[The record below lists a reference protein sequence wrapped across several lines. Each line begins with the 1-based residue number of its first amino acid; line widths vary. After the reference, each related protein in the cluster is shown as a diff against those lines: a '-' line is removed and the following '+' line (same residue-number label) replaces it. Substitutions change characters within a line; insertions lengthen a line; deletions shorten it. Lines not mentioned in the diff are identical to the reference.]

1 MRFTRTLGLLVLAAV
16 LALVISPFS
25 TPPAQASASGVVIS
39 AVYGGGASST
49 AGVTF
54 TRDYIEL
61 FNAGAA
67 AVNIGNW
74 SVQYSGNGN
83 NLWSGKVNIPADTVL
98 EPGQYYLIITGN
110 TGGAGATIPVAAD
123 IDTTIN
129 MSASNGSVAI
139 ASNTTTLDAGAS
151 DPDIVDLMGY
161 GTGTVESETSSTAA
175 LNISTGATR
184 NTNGCTDTDNNAS
197 DFTLVSPAPNPRN
210 SATTFAPCGPP
221 PPDPV
226 LVLTSAE
233 SADPIP
239 SSATV
244 TYTFTSSNT
253 GAATSDALLTVQLSG
268 PIASFTTSA
277 NCTALDSDSLNC
289 ALGALTSTPVDST
302 VTVTPSGEGTLTANG
317 TLTATDAADATSGQS
332 TTVSDASGC
341 GAPADNIYDFQENGT
356 LFGAGGT
363 RTFEGV
369 VTGDFQLASPNGLG
383 GFYMQQEVGDGNPA
397 TSDGIWVILD
407 AATFDVVLGERVR
420 LTGTPGETFG
430 QTRVNSITNPLRCG
444 TGSITPTPIT
454 LPMPLATRE
463 NYEGMLVTVTSSVA
477 ELPLTVNEAYQ
488 LERFGEIRVG
498 VGRRYQPTTIVEP
511 GAAANLLRDEN
522 TAALLLVD
530 DTRDG
535 QPPAG
540 SVPYIG
546 MDGSIPF
553 RMGSTT
559 TEITGV
565 MGFGFSNY
573 RLQPTV
579 APTWTLAPRP
589 TSAPDVGGRV
599 QVASFNVLNFF
610 NGNGLGGGFP
620 TPRGAD
626 TLSEYNRQLNKLVIA
641 LDGLDADVIG
651 LMEIE
656 NDGGANQALESL
668 VVALNNYDNANNNN
682 NDWAFIDA
690 GVIGT
695 DEIKVAYLYDASRV
709 APEGVFDVLD
719 NVAPFN
725 VNNRPPLAQT
735 FRELDT
741 DQTFT
746 VVVNHFKSK
755 GSCPA
760 SGADADQG
768 DGQGCW
774 NATRITAAEVML
786 DWFEGSL
793 GTNSFDVAD
802 TENII
807 VIGDLN
813 SYALEDPI
821 DVLKAA
827 GYSDLLREFNGSNT
841 YGYVFDA
848 VSGYLDYA
856 LVNANLHPYVTGAA
870 DWHINADEPLGRD
883 YDQDFSRQPEFY
895 QLNEFRTSDHD
906 PVLMGFTTPGTLG
919 ALNVPTPVT
928 VGAPLVVTI
937 TDPDWTRTSIEA
949 TITTANGDSET
960 LTLAV
965 TGTPGEFS
973 GSITTAAGTANL
985 GNGTLEVT
993 TPETVTVTYNDPL
1006 NAAGVAQVVTA
1017 NATVQAAS
1025 TSVTG
1030 SIDAPATAVPGDD
1043 AITVTVT
1050 DADLITSATV
1060 TATTTGGD
1068 SETLTLNGTAG
1079 TFSLTLNTGVGPATA
1094 SNGTLETVDGDVIT
1108 FTYTDTQDASGG
1120 TTNVTATTTVAAA
1133 NNPGSFTLTSPANA
1147 ALITDVTVTTSIT
1160 WTDATDSKAY
1170 TLTLTK
1176 LSGDA
1181 PLGVVATVG
1190 VDASDACASGVCT
1203 YTLAANTLSNG
1214 GYEWTVIADGVGAAD
1229 VTASNAPFTFTVDTE
1244 TVQGTELVTNGG
1256 FELGRANN
1264 PKRPVDWEAAN
1275 LTLDRR
1281 QCNGRGNGSDCA
1293 LIFRGNENELSTF
1306 TQTLDFTGFTN
1317 ESITLSADINTDRPN
1332 PGRLVILLITYVD
1345 PTAGAAGTGVDR
1357 FVLRP
1362 RGAATDTYITYT
1374 VDGVLDGEVAS
1385 ASVRVQY
1392 RKLAGTIR
1400 VDNVSVLVGGSG
1412 APRSTVLP
1420 MPEAPGN

>member
-1 MRFTRTLGLLVLAAV
+1 MCVTVQPLLETDFMRFTRTLGLLVLAAV

-25 TPPAQASASGVVIS
+25 TQPAQASASGVVIS
-39 AVYGGGASST
+39 AVYGGGGSGSGT
-49 AGVTF
+49 PPYN
-54 TRDYIEL
+54 RDYIEL
-61 FNAGAA
+61 FNAGSSS
-67 AVNIGNW
+67 VGIGGW
-74 SVQYSGNGN
+74 SVQYS
-83 NLWSGKVNIPADTVL
+83 
-98 EPGQYYLIITGN
+98 
-110 TGGAGATIPVAAD
+110 
-123 IDTTIN
+123 
-129 MSASNGSVAI
+129 SASNGNWSGKIDIPASTTLAIGQYYFIITGSAGAVGSPISVTPDIDAGGAFSISASAGSVALV
-139 ASNTTTLDAGAS
+139 SNTDTLLTGTTDT
-151 DPDIVDLMGY
+151 DIVDLVGF
-161 GTGTVESETSSTAA
+161 GTGGTVEFEGTVIPTINSTTAVV
-175 LNISTGATR
+175 R
-184 NTNGCTDTDNNAS
+184 NSNGCTDTDNNLS
-197 DFTLVSPAPNPRN
+197 DFTATSPAPAPRN

-221 PPDPV
+221 PTDPV

-239 SSATV
+239 SSTTV
-244 TYTFTSSNT
+244 TYTFNSSNT
-253 GAATSDALLTVQLSG
+253 GAATSDALLTVELAG
-268 PIASFTTSA
+268 PITSFTTSA
-277 NCTALDSDSLNC
+277 NCSGVDSDTLTC
-289 ALGALTSTPVDST
+289 ALGALTSTPMVST

-317 TLTATDAADATSGQS
+317 TLSATDATNATSGQS

-369 VTGDFQLASPNGLG
+369 VVGDFQFASPNGLG
-383 GFYMQQEVGDGNPA
+383 GFYMQQEVGDGNPV

-407 AATFDVVLGERVR
+407 AATFDVVIGERVR
-420 LTGTPGETFG
+420 LTGTPGETFS

-444 TGSITPTPIT
+444 TGTITPTPIT
-454 LPMPLATRE
+454 LPMPLAERE

-511 GAAANLLRDEN
+511 GAAANVLAAEN
-522 TAALLLVD
+522 AAALLLVD

-540 SVPYIG
+540 TVPYIG

-579 APTWTLAPRP
+579 APMWTLAPRP

-620 TPRGAD
+620 TARGAD
-626 TLSEYNRQLNKLVIA
+626 TLTEYNRQLNKLVIA

-690 GVIGT
+690 DVIGT

-709 APEGVFDVLD
+709 APEGDFAILD

-725 VNNRPPLAQT
+725 VNTRPPLAQT

-755 GSCPA
+755 GSCPS
-760 SGADADQG
+760 SGPDTDQG
-768 DGQGCW
+768 DGQSCW
-774 NATRITAAEVML
+774 NATRVTAAQVML
-786 DWFEGSL
+786 DWFSDSL
-793 GTNSFDVAD
+793 GSNPFDVAD

-827 GYSDLLREFNGSNT
+827 GYSDLLREFGGSSA

-848 VSGYLDYA
+848 VAGYLDYA
-856 LVNANLHPYVTGAA
+856 LVNANLRPYVTGAA

-906 PVLMGFTTPGTLG
+906 PVLLGFTTPGTLG
-919 ALNVPTPVT
+919 VLNVPTPIS
-928 VGAPLVVTI
+928 VGAPLVVTV
-937 TDPDWTRTSIEA
+937 TDPDWTRTSITA
-949 TITTANGDSET
+949 TVTTANGDSET
-960 LTLAV
+960 LILAV
-965 TGTPGEFS
+965 TGTPGVFS
-973 GSITTAAGTANL
+973 GSINTASGTANV
-985 GNGTLEVT
+985 GNSTLEVT

-1017 NATVQAAS
+1017 NATVEGPG
-1025 TSVTG
+1025 VTG
-1030 SIDAPATAVPGDD
+1030 SINAPATAVPGDD

-1050 DADLITSATV
+1050 DTDLTTSATV

-1068 SETLTLNGTAG
+1068 SETLTLNGSGG
-1079 TFSLTLNTGVGPATA
+1079 TFSITLNTGVGPATA
-1094 SNGTLETVDGDVIT
+1094 SNGTLETVDGD
-1108 FTYTDTQDASGG
+1108 
-1120 TTNVTATTTVAAA
+1120 
-1133 NNPGSFTLTSPANA
+1133 
-1147 ALITDVTVTTSIT
+1147 
-1160 WTDATDSKAY
+1160 
-1170 TLTLTK
+1170 
-1176 LSGDA
+1176 
-1181 PLGVVATVG
+1181 
-1190 VDASDACASGVCT
+1190 
-1203 YTLAANTLSNG
+1203 
-1214 GYEWTVIADGVGAAD
+1214 
-1229 VTASNAPFTFTVDTE
+1229 
-1244 TVQGTELVTNGG
+1244 
-1256 FELGRANN
+1256 
-1264 PKRPVDWEAAN
+1264 
-1275 LTLDRR
+1275 RR
-1281 QCNGRGNGSDCA
+1281 HQRRLHQHPQQFHSDCSG
-1293 LIFRGNENELSTF
+1293 R
-1306 TQTLDFTGFTN
+1306 
-1317 ESITLSADINTDRPN
+1317 RCN
-1332 PGRLVILLITYVD
+1332 PSQLGCSSHLHVD
-1345 PTAGAAGTGVDR
+1345 SGCEQQSLHPVCLQA
-1357 FVLRP
+1357 
-1362 RGAATDTYITYT
+1362 
-1374 VDGVLDGEVAS
+1374 
-1385 ASVRVQY
+1385 VR
-1392 RKLAGTIR
+1392 
-1400 VDNVSVLVGGSG
+1400 
-1412 APRSTVLP
+1412 
-1420 MPEAPGN
+1420 